1 MDINQLHHTT
11 NTFVHILQNKL
22 EFGKKE
28 KRNWP
33 TTKYRGNRYYEY
45 TGFAGSSRQW
55 IALTHTDRC
64 SELEVG
70 INQVVYNILL
80 LLLLQLMIGY
90 ITFKLKLVLHLLHSN
105 IG

>member
-45 TGFAGSSRQW
+45 TGFAGSSRQ
-55 IALTHTDRC
+55 
-64 SELEVG
+64 
-70 INQVVYNILL
+70 
-80 LLLLQLMIGY
+80 
-90 ITFKLKLVLHLLHSN
+90 
-105 IG
+105 